1 MENNKNYVKELLMLA
16 IVFVLFWTCIIII
29 LVNTYKTNSSIDK
42 STVSIHMYNE
52 RSAFVKYLMVKNT
65 LKNQIIKDLLDG
77 KEIDTVVLN
86 QLELNENLNIDLS
99 YDSLIKMTN
108 NSLGEWYM
116 SINYMFMDNNYD
128 STCVK
133 NSDTYK
139 ITLPMIDSLKSK

>member
-1 MENNKNYVKELLMLA
+1 MENNKNYVKIA
-16 IVFVLFWTCIIII
+16 IFAITFIIIWTI
-29 LVNTYKTNSSIDK
+29 IIFLSVRIGKTNSRVDE